1 MTTYKNSEN
10 SFTIF
15 NNSNKYIIQ
24 TNLDNSLF
32 ELSEI
37 LYENKDWDN
46 VGIFINS
53 FKTSN
58 FDINQVEMFIQKYTI
73 QLLRCKKL
81 NIPYNQFSYEVTEDL
96 KIKYLK

>member
-15 NNSNKYIIQ
+15 HNSNKYIIQ

-32 ELSEI
+32 ELSVI

-53 FKTSN
+53 FTTSN
-58 FDINQVEMFIQKYTI
+58 FDINQVEMFIQKYSI

-81 NIPYNQFSYEVTEDL
+81 NIPYEQFSYEVTEDL